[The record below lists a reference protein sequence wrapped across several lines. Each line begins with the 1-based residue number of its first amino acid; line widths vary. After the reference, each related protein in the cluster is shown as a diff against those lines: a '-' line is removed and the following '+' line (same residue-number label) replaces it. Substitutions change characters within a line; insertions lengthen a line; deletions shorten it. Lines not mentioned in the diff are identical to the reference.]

1 MADAITFPYARAY
14 SQRGRSGGHRI
25 RMPYVD
31 VLYEADGGRQHKT
44 SALVDSGATW
54 SSIPEAIAVGRFNID
69 VNTCPRREVQTLDTD
84 RPTEWPYQEM
94 TLTLLG
100 KTIRCD
106 VLFTPSPIHVI
117 GHIPVFSHFL
127 FAFQGSQM
135 PGSYRL
141 LYRP

>member
-1 MADAITFPYARAY
+1 MPDTITFPYARAY
-14 SQRGRSGGHRI
+14 SEGGRSGGHMI

-31 VLYEADGGRQHKT
+31 VEYEADSGRRYRT
-44 SALVDSGATW
+44 SALVDSGAAW
-54 SSIPEAIAVGRFNID
+54 SSISEAIAAGHFNFDIE
-69 VNTCPRREVQTLDTD
+69 NCPRREVQPLDTD
-84 RPTEWPYQEM
+84 KPTTWPYQEM

-106 VLFTPSPIHVI
+106 VLFAPSPIPVI
-117 GHIPVFSHFL
+117 GHIPIFSHFL
-127 FAFQGSQM
+127 FAFQGSQL